1 MPSLLKFDDIK
12 NRIDWAAR
20 KARTACA
27 IGRTPVDLGALCD
40 QVGIHVEWRKMV
52 PEGVTSVSPNR
63 VSIYLQ
69 SNFGDDPRFRRRLR
83 FTFAHEI
90 CHALF
95 YEGFPDNPRP
105 LAGIPK
111 GAALEKLCQQGA
123 GYLLAPTDLLP
134 STVTLSSAKDFAQ
147 LADDF
152 DVSMDVLIRRVH
164 QVNRLLPQ
172 DFAMLLLRTRDHK
185 LSIDAAAFCSLP
197 DSRLRTP
204 EIGEDYSKWSEP
216 ITTGATKIASNTWIK
231 KVGPHQL
238 ELRRIPRF
246 AHSELVEIQRTVS
259 ADPEVAAE

>member
-27 IGRTPVDLGALCD
+27 IGRTPVDLEALCD

-69 SNFGDDPRFRRRLR
+69 SNFRDDPRFRRRLR

-95 YEGFPDNPRP
+95 HEGFPDNPRP
-105 LAGIPK
+105 LASIPK

-123 GYLLAPTDLLP
+123 GYLLCPTELLP
-134 STVTLSSAKDFAQ
+134 ITVTLSSAKDFGQ
-147 LADDF
+147 LANDF
-152 DVSMDVLIRRVH
+152 DVSMDVLVRRV
-164 QVNRLLPQ
+164 
-172 DFAMLLLRTRDHK
+172 
-185 LSIDAAAFCSLP
+185 FCP
-197 DSRLRTP
+197 KTSRCCC
-204 EIGEDYSKWSEP
+204 S
-216 ITTGATKIASNTWIK
+216 ATAIRGYPSM
-231 KVGPHQL
+231 P
-238 ELRRIPRF
+238 PRF
-246 AHSELVEIQRTVS
+246 VRCPTVDSERQKSGKTFRNGRS
-259 ADPEVAAE
+259 R

>member
-1 MPSLLKFDDIK
+1 MSNLLKFDDLK

-27 IGRTPVDLGALCD
+27 IGRTPVDLEAICE
-40 QVGIHVEWRKMV
+40 QVGVHVEWRKMV
-52 PEGVTSVSPNR
+52 PEGVTSVSSNR

-69 SNFGDDPRFRRRLR
+69 SNFRDDPRFRRRLR

-95 YEGFPDNPRP
+95 NEGFPDNPRP

-123 GYLLAPTDLLP
+123 GYLLAPTELLP
-134 STVTLSSAKDFAQ
+134 TTVTLSSARDFVQMAE
-147 LADDF
+147 DF
-152 DVSMDVLIRRVH
+152 DVSMDVVVRRVH

-172 DFAMLLLRTRDHK
+172 DFAMLLLRNRNKT
-185 LSIDAAAFCSLP
+185 LCIDAAAFCSLP
-197 DSRLRTP
+197 DSRLRKP

-216 ITTGATKIASNTWIK
+216 IMTGATEIGTNIWMKKI
-231 KVGPHQL
+231 GGHQL
-238 ELRRIPRF
+238 ELRRTPRF
-246 AHSELVEIQRTVS
+246 AHSELIEIQRTLP
-259 ADPEVAAE
+259 ADPAVAG